1 MPLLVRLKN
10 NVERYVTSYEFND
23 LLTEKRIVAFKR
35 PAGGWVDPKVGP
47 MRGSGTTNTYQ
58 GPERRSRW

>member
-10 NVERYVTSYEFND
+10 NAERYVTNYEFED
-23 LLTEKRIVAFKR
+23 LLAEERIVAFKR
-35 PAGGWVDPKVGP
+35 ASGGWVDPKIGP
-47 MRGSGTTNTYQ
+47 MRGSGTIRTYE

>member
-10 NVERYVTSYEFND
+10 NVECYVSSQQFKD
-23 LLTEKRIVAFKR
+23 LLAEERIVAFKR
-35 PAGGWVDPKVGP
+35 SGGNWIDPKVGP
-47 MRGSGTTNTYQ
+47 MRGSGTKTTFK

>member
-10 NVERYVTSYEFND
+10 NVECYVPSQEFKD
-23 LLTEKRIVAFKR
+23 LLAEERIVAFKR
-35 PAGGWVDPKVGP
+35 SGGNWIDPKVGP
-47 MRGSGTTNTYQ
+47 MRGTRTTKTYQ